1 MRRRTTRG
9 LRRAAVA
16 LMVAVVLA
24 LTALFAVNAR
34 APDTHR
40 EQPAASQG
48 AEDAAGIDGLE
59 VFDRAAPS
67 SAATFLDDLERASLE
82 QRDASA
88 KEQGRE
94 GASSE
99 DAAEAGASAGDVPAS
114 TLDAASAQG
123 AVAVAWTT
131 HETLPQAAAA
141 LLEAYR
147 DTGGSRLMTSG
158 YLDVRGMVWGMVATG
173 DAGWVDIA
181 FVYAGESDNVAT
193 VRVARLRPPA

>member
-1 MRRRTTRG
+1 MRRRTARG

-82 QRDASA
+82 QRDAPA

-99 DAAEAGASAGDVPAS
+99 DAAEA
-114 TLDAASAQG
+114 G